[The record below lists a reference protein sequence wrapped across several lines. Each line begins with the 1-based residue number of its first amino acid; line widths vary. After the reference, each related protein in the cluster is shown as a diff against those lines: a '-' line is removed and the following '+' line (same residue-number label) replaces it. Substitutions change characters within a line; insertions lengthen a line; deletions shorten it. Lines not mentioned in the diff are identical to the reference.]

1 MRLVDLTGKRF
12 GRLTVIGRGPDQPR
26 GRTHRVQWHCRCD
39 CGNECVC
46 ASTNLVQGKS
56 RSCGCLQIDTITTH
70 NRTGTPEHR
79 TWIAMKSRCYT
90 KSNIG
95 YPYYGGRGIT
105 VCDRWLHSFENFLS
119 DMGERPGP
127 EYSLDRIN
135 PNGNYRPDNCRWATR
150 ETQDNNRRANRFLT
164 WNGKTQT
171 IAQWAKET
179 GISKGTILNRLNWG
193 WPIEDALSWPSERGR
208 VNPHSVK
215 PSN

>member
-1 MRLVDLTGKRF
+1 
-12 GRLTVIGRGPDQPR
+12 
-26 GRTHRVQWHCRCD
+26 
-39 CGNECVC
+39 
-46 ASTNLVQGKS
+46 
-56 RSCGCLQIDTITTH
+56 
-70 NRTGTPEHR
+70 
-79 TWIAMKSRCYT
+79 MKSRCYT